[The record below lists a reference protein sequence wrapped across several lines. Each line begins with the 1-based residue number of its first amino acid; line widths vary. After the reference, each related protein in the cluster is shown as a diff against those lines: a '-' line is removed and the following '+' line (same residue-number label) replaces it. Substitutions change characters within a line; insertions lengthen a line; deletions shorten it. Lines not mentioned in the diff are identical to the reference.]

1 LRKAIL
7 RRLVLVRSQFST
19 EWTLRLRGS
28 TVAWRR
34 GVTRYYWV
42 SLLLWW
48 PTNRLEC
55 ETNVGSLRIKYF
67 QESRSGW
74 QECSSCLILSKTWL
88 LGWLLAILVRRL
100 LAVGWLTV
108 LRLAIDIWLLLERRC
123 TRHGPAPRHAT
134 RTVLPDDVRRRSRL
148 QELGR
153 KLTGSDGFRAG

>member
-42 SLLLWW
+42 SLPLWW
-48 PTNRLEC
+48 PTNGLEC

-67 QESRSGW
+67 QESRIETDEEKKIPTEHAVPAEGERLAGM
-74 QECSSCLILSKTWL
+74 QL
-88 LGWLLAILVRRL
+88 LLDTVRNLAAGLVVGHTDKA
-100 LAVGWLTV
+100 AVG
-108 LRLAIDIWLLLERRC
+108 RRMAD
-123 TRHGPAPRHAT
+123 RIEVGH
-134 RTVLPDDVRRRSRL
+134 
-148 QELGR
+148 
-153 KLTGSDGFRAG
+153 